1 MKLYRI
7 KIITNIYIM
16 SIRLRICFVRKET
29 AKQDEK
35 LEDKQGFFFKDVR
48 IRLERIRMIVRVYKL

>member
-1 MKLYRI
+1 
-7 KIITNIYIM
+7 M